1 MEHKNC
7 DDLADQMRD
16 EIFKLERVI
25 KAYRNICLGLNMAP
39 TILDK
44 IEDDA
49 YNSK

>member
-1 MEHKNC
+1 MIHKDC
-7 DDLADQMRD
+7 DTLADMMRD
-16 EIFKLERVI
+16 EIIKLERVI
-25 KAYRNICLGLNMAP
+25 KAYRGMLIAMNMAP